1 MTADKAPDGAHPK
14 LGPKLDHVEAWL
26 FDLDNTLYPHSC
38 NLFAQVDARMK
49 EFICGL
55 LGCDN
60 EAAHVVQKD
69 LFRRY
74 GTTMRGLMTEHG
86 VAPQE
91 FLNHVH
97 AIDHSPV
104 PADPH
109 LDAALARLEGPKY
122 ILTNAS
128 RHHAERVMER
138 VGVAHHFE
146 AIFDIVAGD
155 YRPKPDPS
163 IYEGALQAFAL
174 KAEATVFFDDIPK
187 NLEPAHAL
195 GMTTVWIRTDTEYAR
210 VGEPGE
216 HIHHETEDLAGWLHG
231 VASAREE

>member
-1 MTADKAPDGAHPK
+1 MTDEKAPDGAHPK
-14 LGPKLDHVEAWL
+14 LGPKLSHVEAWL

-86 VAPQE
+86 VEPQE

-104 PADPH
+104 PADPQMEKMVPR
-109 LDAALARLEGPKY
+109 LLLRSSTALFNSA
-122 ILTNAS
+122 ISAS
-128 RHHAERVMER
+128 RPMSSER
-138 VGVAHHFE
+138 
-146 AIFDIVAGD
+146 
-155 YRPKPDPS
+155 RPC
-163 IYEGALQAFAL
+163 
-174 KAEATVFFDDIPK
+174 
-187 NLEPAHAL
+187 NL
-195 GMTTVWIRTDTEYAR
+195 
-210 VGEPGE
+210 
-216 HIHHETEDLAGWLHG
+216 
-231 VASAREE
+231 

>member
-1 MTADKAPDGAHPK
+1 MTARKAPNGRHPS
-14 LGPKLDHVEAWL
+14 LGHIEAWL

-38 NLFAQVDARMK
+38 NLFAQIDTRMK
-49 EFICGL
+49 EFICAL

-60 EAAHVVQKD
+60 EAAHVIQKD

-74 GTTMRGLMTEHG
+74 GTTMRGLMTEHK
-86 VAPQE
+86 VEPQD

-122 ILTNAS
+122 VLTNAS
-128 RHHAERVMER
+128 RQHAERVMER
-138 VGVAHHFE
+138 VGIRHHFVE
-146 AIFDIVAGD
+146 IFDIIASD
-155 YRPKPDPS
+155 YRPKPDPA
-163 IYEGALQAFAL
+163 IYEGALETFRL
-174 KAEATVFFDDIPK
+174 RAEATVFFDDIPK

-195 GMTTVWIRTDTEYAR
+195 GMTTVWIRTDTEYATI
-210 VGEPGE
+210 GKQGE
-216 HIHHETEDLAGWLHG
+216 HIHHETDDLAGWLHG
-231 VASAREE
+231 VAEARGR